1 MGNMQ
6 FMSFR
11 FCHKLSTLALH
22 FTMFLF
28 WHVRGFSS
36 LPFTIKKHKKENK
49 DTVRLRGRE

>member
-36 LPFTIKKHKKENK
+36 LPFTIKKHKKENEE
-49 DTVRLRGRE
+49 TVRLRGRE